1 MPAIFAQHA
10 LTILLAVIWWLLVTG
25 AGLLCLRMSSVR
37 AASRGELIFLSSG
50 IGLIT
55 VGYAVFLLGITEAL
69 YPLSITVLLLSVL
82 FLSLTGWLN
91 MLSFFAASRKRDERS
106 RSGCLDC
113 LAAILLGLLLIAGL
127 LLTMTPETGKDALIY
142 HLAVPRLYL
151 QHGGFYFIAG
161 NIFADYPL
169 LAEMH
174 YILALFLQNDILAK
188 AMNYAVLC
196 GTLLGIGL
204 FSKLLIR
211 NHTFPALSMLIF
223 FSIPSVFAVS
233 HAAYNDL
240 FVSFLTLAAFY
251 CFLRWSQNRL
261 TGWLILFGVFSGAA
275 VACKYTALLIIP
287 LGGLGIL
294 FVARR
299 NRLTP
304 PETFRALIL
313 YAAAVFAVGS
323 PFYLKNWIVTGNPF
337 HPFLYVIFG
346 GRGWDVDQARLY
358 DLLVQNLGMGRKL
371 IDYLLLP
378 WNLSLRAKMDSIA
391 FDGILGPVFLFT
403 LPFLAGIRRD
413 MSLLLIVVFAFFSF
427 LFWASSAQQI
437 RYLIPLLPLLAI
449 VVGAILTNYR
459 KRKPIYSLL
468 ACLIAASLT
477 YNGYYIVRDFMKI
490 KPLRAVV
497 GLESREDFLGRLIPT
512 YPMYRFANENLPFNA
527 KIFLVYMKNY
537 TFFCERDCYSDSMFE
552 THTLGKILRGA
563 SSPEEISDMM
573 QERGFSHIMYDERYV
588 TGDYSPL
595 SADEKKKF
603 LDYRRRFLSLVVRM
617 DPYRLYSLHPQPI
630 GYSITAPRAPDVTTR
645 R

>member
-1 MPAIFAQHA
+1 MSPIFAQHA
-10 LTILLAVIWWLLVTG
+10 LTILLTAIWWLLVTG

-55 VGYAVFLLGITEAL
+55 VGYSVFLLGVTGAL
-69 YPLSITVLLLSVL
+69 HSLSITVLLLSL
-82 FLSLTGWLN
+82 FLLSLTGWLN
-91 MLSFFAASRKRDERS
+91 VHSFLPAPADSKNTVSSRLER
-106 RSGCLDC
+106 
-113 LAAILLGLLLIAGL
+113 LAAILLGFLFIAGL
-127 LLTMTPETGKDALIY
+127 LLILAPETGKDALIY
-142 HLAVPRLYL
+142 HLAVPKLFL
-151 QHGGFYFIAG
+151 KHGGFYFISG

-188 AMNYAVLC
+188 TMNYAVLC
-196 GTLLGIGL
+196 GILLGIGL
-204 FSKLLIR
+204 FSKSVIR
-211 NHTFPALSMLIF
+211 DHTFPAMSMLIF

-240 FVSFLTLAAFY
+240 FVAFFTLAAFY
-251 CFLRWSQNRL
+251 CFLRWSENRL

-275 VACKYTALLIIP
+275 VACKYNALLIIP

-294 FVARR
+294 FIARR
-299 NRLTP
+299 NRITS

-323 PFYLKNWIVTGNPF
+323 PFYLKNWIITGNPF

-346 GRGWDVDQARLY
+346 GRGWDADQARLY

-391 FDGILGPVFLFT
+391 FDGVLGPVFLFT
-403 LPFLAGIRRD
+403 LPFLIGIRRD
-413 MSLLLIVVFAFFSF
+413 ISLLLIVVFSFFSF

-437 RYLIPLLPLLAI
+437 RYLIPLFPLLAV

-459 KRKPIYSLL
+459 KRKPIYYLL
-468 ACLIAASLT
+468 TCLIAASLT
-477 YNGYYIVRDFMKI
+477 YNGYYIVHDFLKI
-490 KPLRAVV
+490 NPLRAVA
-497 GLESREDFLGRLIPT
+497 GLESRGNFLGRLIPT
-512 YPMYRFANENLPFNA
+512 YPMYRFANANLPPNA
-527 KIFLVYMKNY
+527 KVFLVYMKNY

-552 THTLGKILRGA
+552 THTLGKIIRGV
-563 SSPEEISDMM
+563 SSPEEIPDMM

-603 LDYRRRFLSLVVRM
+603 LDYRMRFLSLVVGM
-617 DPYRLYSLHPQPI
+617 GPYRVYSLEPQQT
-630 GYSITAPRAPDVTTR
+630 GN
-645 R
+645 